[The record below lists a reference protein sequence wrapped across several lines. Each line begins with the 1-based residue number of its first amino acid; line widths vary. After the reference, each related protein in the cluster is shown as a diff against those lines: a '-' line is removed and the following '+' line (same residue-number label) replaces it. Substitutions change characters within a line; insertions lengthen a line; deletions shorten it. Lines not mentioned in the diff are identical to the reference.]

1 MWEGKGKTTRAG
13 LARQNAVTRK
23 SCTTSR
29 LAAQHLVLAAQTIVN
44 QAPKHASRFLCYN
57 ATSAACAPSTLSWY
71 LCASSCLDGWCGPV
85 ARHASTTLQDDDTSF
100 SMGPGCTSNHSRQ
113 FLKLLEGRPSP
124 TLIPFEPNPHGHGVL
139 LPDLGWPLER
149 MVTGRDFVL
158 LRGHCELQAC
168 SVLRW
173 LHARPVHQQNV
184 KPQHF
189 PLANLLELTCEPV
202 HQLHVSSKASRRA

>member
-1 MWEGKGKTTRAG
+1 M
-13 LARQNAVTRK
+13 
-23 SCTTSR
+23 
-29 LAAQHLVLAAQTIVN
+29 
-44 QAPKHASRFLCYN
+44 
-57 ATSAACAPSTLSWY
+57 
-71 LCASSCLDGWCGPV
+71 SSCLDSRCGPG

-189 PLANLLELTCEPV
+189 PLANPFELTHEPV
-202 HQLHVSSKASRRA
+202 LCNGHSSEGIYNSVAQRIRCRRVGFSELLSSTIREPPALISAPTSPHVDVVRLAGRC